1 MLMLLLAVAALF
13 VLTCLTPLDAKI
25 GRRRRVWRARGE
37 RDVQPGGALGTA
49 GVPCRAA
56 GLLRRDSRAARRRRG
71 GGRRGGIHGRLG
83 AQPDGRRRAQVRQ
96 PHGGGAA
103 RRLEPSPTRAR
114 IESNRLDVKL
124 QTTENSS
131 NSNETQ
137 THIQQTK
144 KHKFFEFPSRH
155 TTINLNK
162 NDFFIFFL
170 KEKWNAIQFQF

>member
-56 GLLRRDSRAARRRRG
+56 GLLRRDCRAARRRRG

-83 AQPDGRRRAQVRQ
+83 APPDGRRRAQVRQ

-124 QTTENSS
+124 QTKTHQ
-131 NSNETQ
+131 TQ
-137 THIQQTK
+137 TK
-144 KHKFFEFPSRH
+144 RKHTYNKQKFFEFPSRH
-155 TTINLNK
+155 TTKKIK
-162 NDFFIFFL
+162 
-170 KEKWNAIQFQF
+170 